1 MQGQHPQ
8 RGGTGNN
15 AVLEIEKNGLFGMN
29 GGGGKNWF
37 AASALALMPRLQD
50 NERQK

>member
-15 AVLEIEKNGLFGMN
+15 AVLEIEKDGFFGMN

-37 AASALALMPRLQD
+37 AVIGFGADAATAR
-50 NERQK
+50 